1 MINLN
6 YHHLYYF
13 WTVARLGGISSAARE
28 LNLAQPTLSAQI
40 AALERRCGRKLLVR
54 GPWGARLTPE
64 GEAVLQHCRR
74 IFEAGR
80 QLEADIAAGLD
91 QAPRSLR
98 VGLHG
103 AVPRA
108 VVMRVLDHIRAADP
122 SARAIVSTGAPE
134 GLADRLESRVLDVAL
149 ATLDLSLRLGPSFR
163 GRALGS
169 IPLVFVAA
177 PSVAKRAGRFPRGL
191 SEVPLLLR
199 GPDNPV
205 TKQVELFLRKN
216 GVGPRVE
223 AEVDDAELL
232 RALALAGR
240 GAAALEL
247 PAARADLAAGRLVRL
262 HAGPS
267 GLRMTIWL
275 ASARDEHARPG
286 LEKALAALTSG
297 FSLGRDLTAGSPRE

>member
-13 WTVARLGGISSAARE
+13 WTVARLGGISAAARE
-28 LNLAQPTLSAQI
+28 LNLAQPTLSAQL
-40 AALERRCGRKLLVR
+40 AALERRCGRKLLMR

-74 IFEAGR
+74 IFEAGA

-91 QAPRSLR
+91 EAPRSLR
-98 VGLHG
+98 LGAHG

-108 VVMRVLDHIRAADP
+108 VVMQVLDAIRAGDTAV
-122 SARAIVSTGAPE
+122 RAIVASGTPE
-134 GLADRLESRVLDVAL
+134 GIADRMESRVLDVAV
-149 ATLDLSLRLGPSFR
+149 ATLDLSLRLGPAFR
-163 GRALGS
+163 GREIGTV
-169 IPLVFVAA
+169 PLVFVAA
-177 PSVAKRAGRFPRGL
+177 PSVARRARRFPEGL
-191 SEVPLLLR
+191 SDVPMLLR

-205 TKQVELFLRKN
+205 TKRVEQYLRSHDVK
-216 GVGPRVE
+216 PRVE

-247 PAARADLAAGRLVRL
+247 PIARADLAAGRLVRL

-267 GLRMTIWL
+267 GLRETIWL
-275 ASARDEHARPG
+275 VAARDEHARPG
-286 LEKALAALTSG
+286 LEKAMEALGRLA
-297 FSLGRDLTAGSPRE
+297 LGRDLSGSGRA

>member
-13 WTVARLGGISSAARE
+13 WTVARRGGISAAARE
-28 LNLAQPTLSAQI
+28 LNLAQPTLSAQL
-40 AALERRCGRKLLVR
+40 AALEKRCGRKLLMR

-64 GEAVLQHCRR
+64 GEAVLAHCRR

-91 QAPRSLR
+91 QAPRALR
-98 VGLHG
+98 VGAHG

-108 VVMRVLDHIRAADP
+108 VVMRVLDAIRSADP
-122 SARAIVSTGAPE
+122 SLRTIVSSGTPE
-134 GLADRLESRVLDVAL
+134 GIADRLESRLLDLAI
-149 ATLDLSLRLGPSFR
+149 ATLDLSMRLGRDFR
-163 GRALGS
+163 GREIGS

-177 PSVAKRAGRFPRGL
+177 PAVARRVGEFPLGL
-191 SEVPLLLR
+191 KEAPMLLR

-205 TKQVELFLRKN
+205 TKKVELHLKRK
-216 GVGPRVE
+216 GVAPRVE

-240 GAAALEL
+240 GVAALEL
-247 PAARADLAAGRLVRL
+247 PSARADLAAGRLARL
-262 HAGPS
+262 HPGPS
-267 GLRMTIWL
+267 GLRETVWL
-275 ASARDEHARPG
+275 TAPREGAGRPG
-286 LEKALAALTSG
+286 LERALDAAMSRFT
-297 FSLGRDLTAGSPRE
+297 LGRDLTSDSK

>member
-13 WTVARLGGISSAARE
+13 WTVARLGGISAAARE
-28 LNLAQPTLSAQI
+28 LNLAQPTLSAQL

-74 IFEAGR
+74 IFEAGS

-91 QAPRSLR
+91 EAPRSLR
-98 VGLHG
+98 LGAHG

-108 VVMRVLDHIRAADP
+108 VIMQVLDAIRAGDP
-122 SARAIVSTGAPE
+122 AVRAIVASGTPE
-134 GLADRLESRVLDVAL
+134 GIADRMESRVLDVAV

-163 GRALGS
+163 GREIGT

-177 PSVAKRAGRFPRGL
+177 PSVARSAGRFPEGL
-191 SEVPLLLR
+191 SGVPMLMR
-199 GPDNPV
+199 GADNPL
-205 TKQVELFLRKN
+205 TKRVEQYLKSH
-216 GVGPRVE
+216 GVKPRVE

-247 PAARADLAAGRLVRL
+247 PIARADLAAGRLVRL
-262 HAGPS
+262 HPGPS
-267 GLRMTIWL
+267 GLRETIWL
-275 ASARDEHARPG
+275 VSARDEHARPG
-286 LEKALAALTSG
+286 LEKAVAALG
-297 FSLGRDLTAGSPRE
+297 RLALGRDLSGSARS

>member
-13 WTVARLGGISSAARE
+13 WTVARMGGISAAARE
-28 LNLAQPTLSAQI
+28 LNLAQPTLSAQL

-74 IFEAGR
+74 IFEAGS

-91 QAPRSLR
+91 EAPRSLR
-98 VGLHG
+98 LGAHG

-108 VVMRVLDHIRAADP
+108 AVIQVLDAIRAGDP
-122 SARAIVSTGAPE
+122 AVRAIVASGTPE
-134 GLADRLESRVLDVAL
+134 GIADRLESRVLDVAV
-149 ATLDLSLRLGPSFR
+149 ATLDLSLRLGPAFR
-163 GRALGS
+163 GRAIGT

-177 PSVAKRAGRFPRGL
+177 PSVARRAGRFPEGL
-191 SEVPLLLR
+191 SDVPMLLR

-205 TKQVELFLRKN
+205 TKRVDQYLRAH
-216 GVGPRVE
+216 GVKPRVE

-247 PAARADLAAGRLVRL
+247 PIARADLAAGRLVRL

-267 GLRMTIWL
+267 GLRETIWL
-275 ASARDEHARPG
+275 VSARDEHARPG
-286 LEKALAALTSG
+286 LEKALAALG
-297 FSLGRDLTAGSPRE
+297 KLALGRDLSGSARA

>member
-13 WTVARLGGISSAARE
+13 WTVARLGGISAAARE
-28 LNLAQPTLSAQI
+28 LNLAQPTLSAQL

-74 IFEAGR
+74 IFEAGS

-91 QAPRSLR
+91 EAPRSLR
-98 VGLHG
+98 LGAHG

-108 VVMRVLDHIRAADP
+108 VIMQVLDAIRAGDP
-122 SARAIVSTGAPE
+122 AVRAIVASGTPE
-134 GLADRLESRVLDVAL
+134 GIADRMESRVLDVAV
-149 ATLDLSLRLGPSFR
+149 ATLDLSLRLGPAFR
-163 GRALGS
+163 GRPIGT

-177 PSVAKRAGRFPRGL
+177 PSVARRARRFPQGL
-191 SEVPLLLR
+191 SDVPMLLR

-205 TKQVELFLRKN
+205 TKQVDQYLRSH
-216 GVGPRVE
+216 GVKPRVE

-232 RALALAGR
+232 RTLALAGR

-247 PAARADLAAGRLVRL
+247 PIARADLAAGRLVRL
-262 HAGPS
+262 HAAPS
-267 GLRMTIWL
+267 GLRETIWL
-275 ASARDEHARPG
+275 IASRDEHARPG
-286 LEKALAALTSG
+286 LEKALAALG
-297 FSLGRDLTAGSPRE
+297 RLSLGRDLSGSPRL

>member
-13 WTVARLGGISSAARE
+13 WTVARLGGISAAARE
-28 LNLAQPTLSAQI
+28 LKLAQPTLSAQLV
-40 AALERRCGRKLLVR
+40 ALERRCGRKLLVR

-91 QAPRSLR
+91 EAPRSLR
-98 VGLHG
+98 VGAHG

-108 VVMRVLDHIRAADP
+108 VVMRVLDAIRTSDPAA
-122 SARAIVSTGAPE
+122 RVIVASGTPE
-134 GLADRLESRVLDVAL
+134 GLTDRMESRVLDVAV
-149 ATLDLSLRLGPSFR
+149 ATLDLSLRLGPAFR
-163 GRALGS
+163 GRAIGT

-177 PSVAKRAGRFPRGL
+177 PSVARRAGRFPRGL
-191 SEVPLLLR
+191 SDVPMLLR

-205 TKQVELFLRKN
+205 TKQVEQYLKEH
-216 GVGPRVE
+216 GVKSRVE

-247 PAARADLAAGRLVRL
+247 PIVRADLAAGRLVRL
-262 HAGPS
+262 HAAPS
-267 GLRMTIWL
+267 GLRETIWL
-275 ASARDEHARPG
+275 AAARDEHARPG
-286 LEKALAALTSG
+286 LEKALNALMG
-297 FSLGRDLTAGSPRE
+297 RFSLGRDLTSGSGRA

>member
-1 MINLN
+1 
-6 YHHLYYF
+6 
-13 WTVARLGGISSAARE
+13 
-28 LNLAQPTLSAQI
+28 
-40 AALERRCGRKLLVR
+40 VR

-91 QAPRSLR
+91 EAPRSLR
-98 VGLHG
+98 LGAHG

-108 VVMRVLDHIRAADP
+108 VVMHVLDAIRAADP
-122 SARAIVSTGAPE
+122 TARAIVASGTPE
-134 GLADRLESRVLDVAL
+134 GLADRMESRVLDVAV
-149 ATLDLSLRLGPSFR
+149 ATLDLSLRLGPAFR
-163 GRALGS
+163 GRQIGT

-177 PSVAKRAGRFPRGL
+177 PSVARRASRFPLGL
-191 SEVPLLLR
+191 SDVPMLLR

-205 TKQVELFLRKN
+205 TKKVELYLRENRAK
-216 GVGPRVE
+216 PRIE

-247 PAARADLAAGRLVRL
+247 PIVRADLAAGRLVRL
-262 HAGPS
+262 HAAPT
-267 GLRMTIWL
+267 GLRETIWL
-275 ASARDEHARPG
+275 ASARDGHARPW
-286 LEKALAALTSG
+286 LEKPLSALMGRFT
-297 FSLGRDLTAGSPRE
+297 LGRELTAGPSRA